1 MLDSGSQSNFIT
13 NHLANKLKLKTFRIH
28 IPVAGI
34 NNSISNISNKIKTFI
49 YSVDGKYKSKETFL
63 VIDKIAEYM
72 PQISFDI
79 STMNLPKNI
88 ILADSTF
95 NESKPIDILLGARVF
110 FDILCVGQIKT
121 NASNPIIQKTKLG
134 WVVSGH
140 LNVENYDTRI
150 SCNIAISNNELY
162 EQLQAFWKIEEVKTK
177 THYTLEELECEEH
190 YAKTFRRDDQ
200 GRFEVTLPVK
210 DELNQL
216 GESEKAAITRFS
228 SIEKRFIRD
237 SEYKRAYVN
246 FMNEYIQLKAAI
258 TRFSS
263 LANPRMLPILNV
275 IYRTTGC

>member
-13 NHLANKLKLKTFRIH
+13 NHLAKKLKLKTFRIH

-34 NNSISNISNKIKTFI
+34 NNSISNISNKTETFI
-49 YSVDGKYKSKETFL
+49 YSIDGKYKAKETFL
-63 VIDKIAEYM
+63 VIDKIAENM

-79 STMNLPKNI
+79 STINLPKNI
-88 ILADSTF
+88 NLADSTF
-95 NESKPIDILLGARVF
+95 NASKPIDILLGARVF

-150 SCNIAISNNELY
+150 SCNISISNKELY

-177 THYTLEELECEEH
+177 IHYTLEELECGEH

-200 GRFEVTLPVK
+200 GRFEVTLRVE

-216 GESEKAAITRFS
+216 GESEKGAITRFS
-228 SIEKRFIRD
+228 SIEKRFIRR
-237 SEYKRAYVN
+237 Y
-246 FMNEYIQLKAAI
+246 
-258 TRFSS
+258 
-263 LANPRMLPILNV
+263 
-275 IYRTTGC
+275 

>member
-34 NNSISNISNKIKTFI
+34 NNSISNIWNKIETFI
-49 YSVDGKYKSKETFL
+49 YSIDGKYKAKETFL
-63 VIDKIAEYM
+63 VIDKIAETM

-79 STMNLPKNI
+79 TTIHLPKNI

-110 FDILCVGQIKT
+110 FDILCVGQMKT

-140 LNVENYDTRI
+140 LNVENYDMRI
-150 SCNIAISNNELY
+150 SCNIAISNDELY
-162 EQLQAFWKIEEVKTK
+162 EQLQAFWKIEEVITK
-177 THYTLEELECEEH
+177 NHYTLGELECEE
-190 YAKTFRRDDQ
+190 YYTGTFRRDDQ
-200 GRFEVTLPVK
+200 GRFEVTLPAK
-210 DELNQL
+210 DALNQL

-237 SEYKRAYVN
+237 S
-246 FMNEYIQLKAAI
+246 
-258 TRFSS
+258 
-263 LANPRMLPILNV
+263 
-275 IYRTTGC
+275 